1 MSEEIEKTL
10 TDNLSQL
17 IEWVKA
23 SANATGAFIKEQS
36 PLFVQ
41 EYLSWLFWDN
51 VITVFTLVVGFI
63 ISLCCLLKVLKDKT
77 LFDDDVVFR
86 SKHLIFISSG
96 LGVIFFGIGGLV
108 SGFDALKTAV
118 KVKIAPRVVLVEKM
132 QELINKK

>member
-51 VITVFTLVVGFI
+51 LNILY
-63 ISLCCLLKVLKDKT
+63 LYLL
-77 LFDDDVVFR
+77 
-86 SKHLIFISSG
+86 G
-96 LGVIFFGIGGLV
+96 
-108 SGFDALKTAV
+108 
-118 KVKIAPRVVLVEKM
+118 
-132 QELINKK
+132 